1 VARPGQVQHVVRRLG
16 FRISRGW
23 FVLLLII
30 GAMVGL
36 GFWIGPF
43 RPLPAELQLLALGGD
58 GRFREAIQIPRAW
71 ADTMPPQPD
80 TRARFPLVL
89 AVYNNGFRAATPRS
103 LVLSVPARFRL
114 SNSAGQE
121 FPSRITVGNP
131 LTKYTFTIAPGAIS
145 PRSLPRVLST
155 LDTLWLEPVV
165 PGYYCTAFSDSV
177 PEFVP
182 APEQNAASLAHV
194 RVFYSF
200 DARSRDRQ
208 TGLLDVQLD
217 PSLLVRAPTPAPPDN
232 PATVVEPEAPRPAV
246 GPLRRVGSRTTWCG
260 DPGGAL
266 QISDVLWETATG
278 GRLFVVSYGGAA
290 RKYLYDLDRDS
301 IIELEIWD
309 PDADGRFEASRPT
322 RMYIPEFLMPAR
334 PPIRVAVSSPV
345 DSIRG
350 DSLNVAAPGAAVPG
364 VTPTAP
370 GTMEYAPELFRRAD
384 EGPLRFWRALQ
395 SSRGQA
401 PADSQRANPPA
412 APTGR
417 GATVP
422 RDSVRRDTARIDTLR
437 IGEPNHIR

>member
-1 VARPGQVQHVVRRLG
+1 MQHVVRRFG

-23 FVLLLII
+23 IVLLVII

-43 RPLPAELQLLALGGD
+43 RPLPADLKLLALGGD
-58 GRFREAIQIPRAW
+58 GRFREAVQIPRAW

-80 TRARFPLVL
+80 ARARFPLVL
-89 AVYNNGFRAATPRS
+89 AVYNNGFREATPHR

-121 FPSRITVGNP
+121 FPSRIIVGNP
-131 LTKYTFTIAPGAIS
+131 LTQYTFTIEPGTVS
-145 PRSLPRVLST
+145 PRSLPRVLSS
-155 LDTLWLEPVV
+155 LDTLWLEPVL
-165 PGYYCTAFSDSV
+165 PGYYCNAFSDSV

-182 APEQNAASLAHV
+182 APAQNAASLSRV

-217 PSLLVRAPTPAPPDN
+217 PSLLERAPTPAPPDN

-246 GPLRRVGSRTTWCG
+246 GPLRRIGTRTTWCG

-309 PDADGRFEASRPT
+309 PDSDGRFEASRPT
-322 RMYIPEFLMPAR
+322 HMYIPEFLMPAR
-334 PPIRVAVSSPV
+334 PPVRVAVSTPT
-345 DSIRG
+345 DSIAG
-350 DSLNVAAPGAAVPG
+350 DSLNVGAPAGAAAPAPGA
-364 VTPTAP
+364 TPTAP
-370 GTMEYAPELFRRAD
+370 STMDYSPELFYRAD
-384 EGPLRFWRALQ
+384 DGPLRFWRALQ
-395 SSRGQA
+395 GSRGQV
-401 PADSQRANPPA
+401 PADSQRVNPPA

-417 GATVP
+417 VAAPP
-422 RDSVRRDTARIDTLR
+422 RDSVRRDTTRIDTLR
-437 IGEPNHIR
+437 ISEPSHNR